1 MIREKGDYI
10 MIIKDFIKETKKKNA
25 NLEKILEVRTYIPI
39 AEKKAILD
47 DILDR
52 CFIVEDGVLTCDYVL
67 KRMAFELAMIKYHT
81 NLDIDITSEE
91 DYDEIRS
98 LGTNFYELYAADHEE
113 CHLYFEGMVKE
124 LCSQYSIESSMA
136 RLANKLSG
144 SIEGLVENISQKIEG
159 LDIGFE
165 GKELEQFKDL
175 LNKYGK

>member
-1 MIREKGDYI
+1 MVIQELL
-10 MIIKDFIKETKKKNA
+10 KETKKKNA

-39 AEKKAILD
+39 AEKKAILE

-52 CFIVEDGVLTCDYVL
+52 CFVVEDGVLICDSVL

-91 DYDEIRS
+91 DFDEIRNA
-98 LGTNFYELYAADHEE
+98 GVNFYELYAADYEE
-113 CHLYFEGMVKE
+113 CHLFFRGMEEE
-124 LCSQYSIESSMA
+124 LRSQYSIESSIA
-136 RLANKLSG
+136 GLTHKLSG
-144 SIEGLVENISQKIEG
+144 NIESLVEGVSEKVKG
-159 LDIGFE
+159 FDVGFE